1 MICFKLYNS
10 HLIYAPAHIKIFYIQ
25 IYWVRRRIKNLC
37 NFIEIAL
44 QHRCSPVNLLHIFK
58 TPFPKDISRQLL
70 LKIYWP
76 LLLELEIWSLFSE
89 ENPVIRKIWP
99 NNFIIIAWKKLI
111 PHKWKK
117 LILFTLMFHFYTPW
131 KHQKT
136 KSFLTFSGGIEIGH
150 WREKKITP
158 LLGVNI

>member
-1 MICFKLYNS
+1 MYTIYRSPAAFYECLITVVIALLRKL
-10 HLIYAPAHIKIFYIQ
+10 
-25 IYWVRRRIKNLC
+25 LC

-44 QHRCSPVNLLHIFK
+44 QHRCSPVNLLHIFQ

-117 LILFTLMFHFYTPW
+117 LILSISIPPENVRKPKVFWHF
-131 KHQKT
+131 Q
-136 KSFLTFSGGIEIGH
+136 
-150 WREKKITP
+150 
-158 LLGVNI
+158 GV